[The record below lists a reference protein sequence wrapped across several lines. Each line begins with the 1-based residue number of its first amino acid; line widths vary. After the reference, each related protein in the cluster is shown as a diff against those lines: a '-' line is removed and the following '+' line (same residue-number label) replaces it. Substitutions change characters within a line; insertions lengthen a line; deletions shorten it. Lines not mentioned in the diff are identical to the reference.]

1 MTFKMIITLVAIA
14 VTLLIS
20 FSVVPLVKK
29 IAFKVDALDYPN
41 DRKVHTMPTPRLGGI
56 GIVVSFYVGIFIV
69 FGFTQTAI
77 SIIFPSIFVV
87 LAGILDDIFTISPKL
102 KLFLQFMG
110 AIVFVSFGGNHIISF
125 FMVEGV
131 PLPLNELSLV
141 ITVLWLIGASNA
153 VNLID
158 GLDGL
163 AGGVSLIS
171 SLSLGLLCILIG
183 NNTYAIVTFILAA
196 SILGFLKY
204 NFYPASIFMGD
215 TGALFLGFILGELAI
230 LGALKGATFISF
242 ILPILILGVPIL
254 DTLWSIIRRALSGKP
269 IMNADKNHLHHRLLR
284 KGFTHRQTVLFI
296 YCISAILGVT
306 AVLSSGLETMEMVIT
321 IILVIVVILLL
332 FLQMGLFS
340 KKDKNGPAE
349 NGEEKEDD

>member
-1 MTFKMIITLVAIA
+1 MTFKMIIIFVAIGT
-14 VTLLIS
+14 TLILS
-20 FSVVPLVKK
+20 FMLVPIAKK

-41 DRKVHTMPTPRLGGI
+41 NRKVHIMPTPRLGGI
-56 GIVVSFYVGIFIV
+56 GIIISFYIGIFIV
-69 FGFTQTAI
+69 FGFTQIAV

-110 AIVFVSFGGNHIISF
+110 ALAFVSFGNDHIISF
-125 FMVEGV
+125 FMFEGQ
-131 PLPLNELSLV
+131 PLSLHELSLA

-183 NNTYAIVTFILAA
+183 NNTYGIITFILAA
-196 SILGFLKY
+196 SIIGFLKY

-215 TGALFLGFILGELAI
+215 AGALFLGFILGELAI

-242 ILPILILGVPIL
+242 ILPILILGIPIL
-254 DTLWSIIRRALSGKP
+254 DTTWSILRRVLSGKS
-269 IMNADKNHLHHRLLR
+269 IMNADKNHLHHRLLNR
-284 KGFTHRQTVLFI
+284 GFKHRQTVLFI

-306 AVLSSGLETMEMVIT
+306 AILVNT
-321 IILVIVVILLL
+321 INMIIVVIVVVLIIL
-332 FLQMGLFS
+332 FLFAQMGLFS
-340 KKDKNGPAE
+340 KIDY
-349 NGEEKEDD
+349 EKEELCIKDEDEKEE

>member
-1 MTFKMIITLVAIA
+1 MTFKMMITLVAVG
-14 VTLLIS
+14 VTLLLS
-20 FSVVPLVKK
+20 FALVPLVKK

-41 DRKVHTMPTPRLGGI
+41 NRKVHTMPTPRLGGI

-77 SIIFPSIFVV
+77 SIIFPSMFVV
-87 LAGILDDIFTISPKL
+87 LAGILDDIFTISPKV

-110 AIVFVSFGGNHIISF
+110 ALVFVSFGGNHIISF
-125 FMVEGV
+125 FMVEGQQ
-131 PLPLNELSLV
+131 LPLNELSLV

-183 NNTYAIVTFILAA
+183 NNTYGIVTFILAA

-242 ILPILILGVPIL
+242 ILPILILGIPIL
-254 DTLWSIIRRALSGKP
+254 DTVWSIIRRVLSGKP
-269 IMNADKNHLHHRLLR
+269 IMNADKNHFHHRLLNR
-284 KGFTHRQTVLFI
+284 GFSHRQTVLFI

-306 AVLSSGLETMEMVIT
+306 AVLASGIST
-321 IILVIVVILLL
+321 INMVIVVVVVVVIILLL
-332 FLQMGLFS
+332 FAQMGLFS
-340 KKDKNGPAE
+340 KTDSQKANGSME
-349 NGEEKEDD
+349 EEKEE

>member
-1 MTFKMIITLVAIA
+1 MTFKMIITLVAIG
-14 VTLLIS
+14 VTLLLSIAL
-20 FSVVPLVKK
+20 VPLVKK

-41 DRKVHTMPTPRLGGI
+41 NRKVHTMPTPRLGGI

-87 LAGILDDIFTISPKL
+87 LAGVLDDIFSISPKL

-110 AIVFVSFGGNHIISF
+110 ALVFVSFGGNHIISF
-125 FMVEGV
+125 FMVEGQ

-183 NNTYAIVTFILAA
+183 NNTYGIVTFILAA

-242 ILPILILGVPIL
+242 ILPILILGIPIL
-254 DTLWSIIRRALSGKP
+254 DTVWSIIRRVLSGKP
-269 IMNADKNHLHHRLLR
+269 IMNADKNHLHHRLLNR
-284 KGFTHRQTVLFI
+284 GFSHRQTVLFI

-306 AVLSSGLETMEMVIT
+306 AVLASGIST
-321 IILVIVVILLL
+321 INMIVVVVVVVLVILLL
-332 FLQMGLFS
+332 FAQMGLFS
-340 KKDKNGPAE
+340 KTDCEKEIGCME
-349 NGEEKEDD
+349 EEKEE

>member
-1 MTFKMIITLVAIA
+1 MTFKMIITLVAIGIS
-14 VTLLIS
+14 LILS
-20 FSVVPLVKK
+20 FALVPLVKK
-29 IAFKVDALDYPN
+29 IALKVDALDYPN
-41 DRKVHTMPTPRLGGI
+41 NRKVHTMPTPRLGGI

-69 FGFTQTAI
+69 FGFTQTAV

-102 KLFLQFMG
+102 KLFLQFM
-110 AIVFVSFGGNHIISF
+110 AALVFVSFGGNHIISF
-125 FMVEGV
+125 FMVEGQ

-183 NNTYAIVTFILAA
+183 NNTYGIVTFILAA

-242 ILPILILGVPIL
+242 MLPILILGIPIL
-254 DTLWSIIRRALSGKP
+254 DTVWSILRRALSGKP
-269 IMNADKNHLHHRLLR
+269 IMNADENHLHHRLLNR
-284 KGFTHRQTVLFI
+284 GFSHRQTVLFI

-306 AVLSSGLETMEMVIT
+306 AVLVSGIST
-321 IILVIVVILLL
+321 INMVIVVVAVVLIILLL
-332 FLQMGLFS
+332 FAQMGLFS
-340 KKDKNGPAE
+340 KTDC
-349 NGEEKEDD
+349 EKEKGYMEDEKEE